1 MSDDRPRTRDS
12 QQVRRRRV
20 LLIVAVGA
28 VLSVAAVGAG
38 AVSGRASSPSAG
50 GWLASVIGTPTST
63 PTSPPISPPTST
75 PNLTSTPTPLPT
87 FTPRPVPAQTVAPV
101 PVPTFNR
108 VKFSIDDPAS
118 IWVVVNKMRPLN
130 PLDFVPSDLVEV
142 PVAHTWVPLLRQEAS
157 TAVVALLAAASAE
170 AGLSLASNSAYRS
183 YTTQVEV
190 YNDDVAANGQAF
202 ADTST
207 ARPGTSEHQTGLTI
221 DIGPESRVC
230 SLNTCFAD
238 TPEGQ
243 WLAANAWRFG
253 FLLRYPA
260 DKVEVTGYAFEP
272 WHFRYVGVELS
283 TEMHEKGVSTLEEF
297 FGLPAAPNYG

>member
-1 MSDDRPRTRDS
+1 MLA
-12 QQVRRRRV
+12 V
-20 LLIVAVGA
+20 VAVA
-28 VLSVAAVGAG
+28 AG
-38 AVSGRASSPSAG
+38 ALTGQSSTAPSSAASTPEPSA
-50 GWLASVIGTPTST
+50 TPTET
-63 PTSPPISPPTST
+63 E
-75 PNLTSTPTPLPT
+75 
-87 FTPRPVPAQTVAPV
+87 TPRPTPTESTLPV

-108 VKFSIDDPAS
+108 SLYSIDDPAS
-118 IWVVVNKMRPLN
+118 IWVVVNKTRPLN
-130 PLDFVPSDLVEV
+130 PIDFVPPDLVEV
-142 PVAHTWVPLLRQEAS
+142 PVAHTWSPLLRQEAS
-157 TAVVALLAAASAE
+157 DAAVVMFAAAETE

-207 ARPGTSEHQTGLTI
+207 ARPGTSEHQTGLAI
-221 DIGPESRVC
+221 DIGAKSGVC
-230 SLNTCFAD
+230 SLSTCFAD
-238 TPEGQ
+238 TAEGQ

-272 WHFRYVGVELS
+272 WHYRYIGVDLA
-283 TEMHEKGVSTLEEF
+283 TEMHETGVTTLEEF

>member
-1 MSDDRPRTRDS
+1 M
-12 QQVRRRRV
+12 
-20 LLIVAVGA
+20 
-28 VLSVAAVGAG
+28 
-38 AVSGRASSPSAG
+38 
-50 GWLASVIGTPTST
+50 
-63 PTSPPISPPTST
+63 
-75 PNLTSTPTPLPT
+75 
-87 FTPRPVPAQTVAPV
+87 